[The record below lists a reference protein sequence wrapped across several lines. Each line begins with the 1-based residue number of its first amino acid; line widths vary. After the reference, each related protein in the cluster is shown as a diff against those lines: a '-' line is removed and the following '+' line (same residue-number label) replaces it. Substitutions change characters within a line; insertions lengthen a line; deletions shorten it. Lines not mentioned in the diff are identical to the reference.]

1 MAARRAARL
10 PAGAALACCLLLL
23 PAAGRADGPGY
34 ALISPERAAS
44 LANEAATPAG
54 RAVLRQAAR
63 QAGRPLH
70 VVARVHTEGVLP
82 TLPAYRRAQAAQDDW
97 DWMRLQA
104 LAFRLGGG
112 AAYERRAET
121 ALRAWLGAYRP
132 DFDPV
137 DETRLDG
144 LFETCDL
151 LAGAAPPDLHA
162 GCAALARRLAE
173 GYTDPAVAASKR
185 ETSRNNW
192 QSHRVKIATLAAYL
206 TGEPALV
213 ARARALYVRQLR
225 VNLRPDGSCIDFA
238 LRDALHYVVYD
249 LEPLA
254 VADLAARAHGADWY
268 GLRGPG
274 GGSLKRSLDWLA
286 PYALGTRRHV
296 EFVHSTVPFDAAR
309 RTAGVK
315 GFSGDWDPWTARTLY
330 GMAARLDPVFTKIR
344 NRLKPSPGWIDLVMP

>member
-1 MAARRAARL
+1 MALRRAARPL
-10 PAGAALACCLLLL
+10 AGAALACCLLLL
-23 PAAGRADGPGY
+23 PAAGSANGAGY
-34 ALISPERAAS
+34 ALISPERAAA
-44 LANEAATPAG
+44 LADEAATPAG

-63 QAGRPLH
+63 QADRRLH
-70 VVARVHTEGVLP
+70 VMARVHTEGVLP
-82 TLPAYRRAQAAQDDW
+82 TLPAYRRAEAAAADW

-112 AAYERRAET
+112 AAYERRAER
-121 ALRAWLGAYRP
+121 ALRAWLGTYRP
-132 DFDPV
+132 DFDPI

-151 LAGAAPPDLHA
+151 LAGAAPPDLRA
-162 GCAALARRLAE
+162 GCAAFARRLAE
-173 GYTDPAVAASKR
+173 GYTDPAIVASKR

-206 TGEPALV
+206 AGDPALV
-213 ARARALYVRQLR
+213 AWTRALYVRQLR
-225 VNLRPDGSCIDFA
+225 VNLRPDGSCIDVT

-309 RTAGVK
+309 RAAGVK
-315 GFSGDWDPWTARTLY
+315 GFGGEWDPRTARALY
-330 GMAARLDPVFTKIR
+330 AMAARLDPSFTKVR
-344 NRLKPSPGWIDLVMP
+344 NRLKPSPGWVDLVAP